1 MLKQN
6 KMTREQLIYEIKAL
20 FMEDILHNKGTV
32 WLEDE
37 LNKLI
42 TEYDRR

>member
-6 KMTREQLIYEIKAL
+6 KMTREQLIYEIKAI
-20 FMEDILHNKGTV
+20 FREAILLDKGTL
-32 WLEDE
+32 WLEEE

-42 TEYDRR
+42 EEYDRR